1 MYITINYH
9 YCFTF
14 KLLSSCAVL
23 VVVHSHVH
31 LFIILSFSTTR
42 QLRFTAP
49 RQNELTTLKDCVLSR
64 NSWTVGL
71 SLVAPRCRWQP
82 KKFSSGSWHNV

>member
-9 YCFTF
+9 NCFTI
-14 KLLSSCAVL
+14 KLLSSCAVG
-23 VVVHSHVH
+23 SGSQSRS
-31 LFIILSFSTTR
+31 FILLSFSTAQ

-71 SLVAPRCRWQP
+71 SLVAHRCRWQP
-82 KKFSSGSWHNV
+82 KKFSSGCWHNV